1 MLITTFALALAFLLA
16 GFLAVAPAT
25 ARAANCTVSTRT
37 MAFGN
42 YNPFNAAAHNRA
54 PVVIVA
60 VCTGRGRLTAALST
74 GQSNSYINR
83 YMTSPTT
90 SDQLNY
96 QLYTSATHTTIW
108 GDGSGA
114 TAVVTRN
121 FRNNTLRL
129 RAFGQI
135 PAMENITAGK
145 YSDLITA
152 TVTF

>member
-1 MLITTFALALAFLLA
+1 MLITTLALALLLA
-16 GFLAVAPAT
+16 GFLAVAPVT

-42 YNPFNAAAHNRA
+42 YNPLNAAARNIA

-60 VCTGRGRLTAALST
+60 VCTGSGTLTAALSA

-90 SDQLNY
+90 SDQMNY
-96 QLYTSATHTTIW
+96 QLYTTVAHTTIW
-108 GDGSGA
+108 GDGTGA

-121 FRNNTLRL
+121 FRNNTVRL

-135 PAMENITAGK
+135 PAMQNIAAGK
-145 YSDLITA
+145 YADLITA